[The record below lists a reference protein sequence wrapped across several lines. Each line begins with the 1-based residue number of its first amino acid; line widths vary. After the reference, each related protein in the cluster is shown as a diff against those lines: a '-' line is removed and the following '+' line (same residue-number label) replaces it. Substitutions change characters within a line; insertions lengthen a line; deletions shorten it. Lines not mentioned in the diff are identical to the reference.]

1 MLSFLKPGIGA
12 ESNLKNTGVK
22 DGKKGLKFKI
32 KLTIFFFLLQYIE
45 ERKLTKLI
53 HEPILT

>member
-32 KLTIFFFLLQYIE
+32 KLTIFFLLQYIE

>member
-1 MLSFLKPGIGA
+1 MLSFLKPGIGT

-32 KLTIFFFLLQYIE
+32 KLTIFFPFAIHR
-45 ERKLTKLI
+45 RKKVNQVNS
-53 HEPILT
+53 